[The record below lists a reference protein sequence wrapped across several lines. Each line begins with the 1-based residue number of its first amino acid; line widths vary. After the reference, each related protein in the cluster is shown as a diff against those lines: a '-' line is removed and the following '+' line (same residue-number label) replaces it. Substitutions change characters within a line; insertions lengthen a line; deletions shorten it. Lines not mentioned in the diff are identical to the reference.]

1 MFNALVNRRHNDTEW
16 RKIPWD
22 DPDFSRRMLA
32 EHLSQEHDLA
42 SRRQTTIDRHVAWIH
57 GELLAEQPAT
67 VLDLGCGP
75 GFYAG
80 RLTALGHTCTGL
92 DFSPAS
98 IAYAQEH
105 NPASRYVL
113 GDVRDLDYG
122 EGYDLAMMIF
132 GEFNAF
138 APEEAARIITRVHA
152 ALKPGGK
159 LLLEAHP
166 FAFVYALSQES
177 QSWHTAQQGLFADEP
192 YLCLTESR
200 YAQGS
205 AITDMYVFLAESGA
219 MTCYTS
225 MLHAYTDSEYRRL
238 LGAFTQVRF
247 HPTLTGEGETSD
259 LFVIVAEK

>member
-1 MFNALVNRRHNDTEW
+1 MFDALINRSHNDTEW

-32 EHLSQEHDLA
+32 EHLSQAHDLA

-57 GELLAEQPAT
+57 RAVLNEQPARI
-67 VLDLGCGP
+67 LDLGCGP
-75 GFYAG
+75 GFYTG

-105 NPASRYVL
+105 HPASRYTL
-113 GDVRDLDYG
+113 GDVRELDYG
-122 EGYDLAMMIF
+122 AGYDLVMMVF
-132 GEFNAF
+132 GEINAF
-138 APEEAARIITRVHA
+138 APEDAARIIAKAHA
-152 ALKPGGK
+152 ALKPGGR

-166 FAFVYALSQES
+166 FAFVFALGQEAS
-177 QSWHTAQQGLFADEP
+177 SWHTAQRGLFADEP

-200 YAQGS
+200 YAGGHAS
-205 AITDMYVFLAESGA
+205 TDYYVFLAESGA
-219 MTCYTS
+219 MTRYTS
-225 MLHAYTDSEYRRL
+225 MLHACTDNEYRRL
-238 LGAFTQVRF
+238 LGVFTRVVF
-247 HPTLTGEGETSD
+247 HPALAGDGEPGD